1 MTGPRWPPG
10 QAESRGRAPGPLDA
24 DQRFVTYH
32 SVISRNFN
40 TMNTNNVIPLDPLG
54 ANGVG
59 PAGAFAG
66 RRTSLNAAAK
76 ADIQGGFA
84 VVGIRGKVWSV
95 KHRGEVDVIKN
106 PDGLPM
112 QRLEVVIVGAA
123 PNLSKQWYQAGYTEG
138 SDNAPDCFST
148 NGKTPDPS
156 SAKRQ
161 SALCSSCPRNVFGSR
176 ITENGKR
183 GKECSDRKL
192 LAIVP
197 AGDIMNERYDGPM
210 LLRLPP
216 TSLVLLARYTDM
228 LESKGASLE
237 SVVTGLTFGV
247 DAAYPRVEFSV
258 LGWLDEQQ
266 ALQVVGPDGNSGV
279 CADPKIERMLN
290 TVFDRTAPSEEP
302 SPLDQGGP
310 ATSFAPRRVAAPP
323 GTQNPGG
330 APPGTTDPRA
340 RQTPGQDRPRGQAPG
355 ASPGG
360 APLSAEPA
368 PEVRRVPRATPAIV
382 EGDMAVTN
390 DPEPSVR
397 EAPGD
402 MLAEI
407 DELLARPA

>member
-1 MTGPRWPPG
+1 
-10 QAESRGRAPGPLDA
+10 
-24 DQRFVTYH
+24 
-32 SVISRNFN
+32 
-40 TMNTNNVIPLDPLG
+40 MNTNNIIPLDRG
-54 ANGVG
+54 G

-66 RRTSLNAAAK
+66 RTSSLNAAAK

-84 VVGIRGKVWSV
+84 VIGIKGKVWSI
-95 KHRGEVDVIKN
+95 KHRGEVDIVKN

-123 PNLSKQWYQAGYTEG
+123 PNLSKQWYAQGFTDG

-156 SAKRQ
+156 SPRRQ
-161 SALCSSCPRNVFGSR
+161 ASVCASCPRNVFGSR

-192 LAIVP
+192 LAVVP
-197 AGDIMNERYDGPM
+197 AGDILNERYDGPM

-228 LESKGASLE
+228 LEAKGASLE

-258 LGWLDEQQ
+258 LGWLDEGQ
-266 ALQVVGPDGNSGV
+266 ATQVVGPDGNSGV
-279 CADPKIERMLN
+279 CADPKIQRMLN
-290 TVFDRTAPSEEP
+290 TVFDGAAPATRDEP
-302 SPLDQGGP
+302 SPLDRGAAAP
-310 ATSFAPRRVAAPP
+310 AFAQRRVAAPLHDEP
-323 GTQNPGG
+323 IP
-330 APPGTTDPRA
+330 
-340 RQTPGQDRPRGQAPG
+340 QAANG
-355 ASPGG
+355 
-360 APLSAEPA
+360 PA
-368 PEVRRVPRATPAIV
+368 PESLPRSVPRSVPMTVDAAA
-382 EGDMAVTN
+382 ENVTTL
-390 DPEPSVR
+390 VR

>member
-1 MTGPRWPPG
+1 
-10 QAESRGRAPGPLDA
+10 
-24 DQRFVTYH
+24 
-32 SVISRNFN
+32 
-40 TMNTNNVIPLDPLG
+40 MNTNNVIPLDRG
-54 ANGVG
+54 G

-66 RRTSLNAAAK
+66 RKSSLNAAAK

-84 VVGIRGKVWSV
+84 VVGIKGKVWSV
-95 KHRGEVDVIKN
+95 KHRGEVDVVRGADN
-106 PDGLPM
+106 MPM

-123 PNLSKQWYQAGYTEG
+123 PNLSKQWYQAGYTDG

-156 SAKRQ
+156 SPKRQ
-161 SALCSSCPRNVFGSR
+161 SALCSSCPRNQFGSR

-197 AGDIMNERYDGPM
+197 AGDILNERYDGPM

-228 LESKGASLE
+228 LEAKGASLE

-247 DAAYPRVEFSV
+247 DAAYPRVEFAV
-258 LGWLDEQQ
+258 LGWLDERQ
-266 ALQVVGPDGNSGV
+266 AEQVVGPDGVSGV

-290 TVFDRTAPSEEP
+290 TGVAELRPEFDRGVEEP
-302 SPLDQGGP
+302 SPLDRGGP
-310 ATSFAPRRVAAPP
+310 APNFAQRRVAAPV
-323 GTQNPGG
+323 N
-330 APPGTTDPRA
+330 
-340 RQTPGQDRPRGQAPG
+340 
-355 ASPGG
+355 
-360 APLSAEPA
+360 AEPEA
-368 PEVRRVPRATPAIV
+368 VRREINRAP
-382 EGDMAVTN
+382 AVTAQAAA
-390 DPEPSVR
+390 EAVETMTSVHA
-397 EAPGD
+397 APGD